1 MVSYN
6 ILCVAGCM
14 CINSGLQVKN
24 HFCVDVCIHIRRH
37 PVWPSRPMRT
47 FCILLSCFCAH
58 FAYYHPVCA
67 LFAYSESNDIKSL
80 DVAVHKTNAQ
90 YLRHAQCALSVHL
103 YPSLCSAT
111 YTTRTFC
118 VSIIA
123 VQILCCT
130 IFVHYGHICTYCVS
144 GFAVHFLYSHSQ
156 YLSEIIASID

>member
-1 MVSYN
+1 M
-6 ILCVAGCM
+6 CVYVYADTRYGP
-14 CINSGLQVKN
+14 
-24 HFCVDVCIHIRRH
+24 RA
-37 PVWPSRPMRT
+37 PMRT
-47 FCILLSCFCAH
+47 ICALRSCFCAH
-58 FAYYHPVCA
+58 FAYYHLVCA

-103 YPSLCSAT
+103 YPPLCSAT

-130 IFVHYGHICTYCVS
+130 IFVHYGHMCTYCVS

-156 YLSEIIASID
+156 YLSEIIASIDWSIFVQQNSWSAIGAH